1 MCHVY
6 GEQVMITL
14 VTFSC
19 ALVLI
24 SFKTFM
30 GMVIEDE
37 CLFQQPTYPLLLV
50 HPYARYKSP
59 SNVTPPFP

>member
-1 MCHVY
+1 MCHIF

-14 VTFSC
+14 VTFLC

-37 CLFQQPTYPLLLV
+37 CLFQQPTYPLLL
-50 HPYARYKSP
+50 
-59 SNVTPPFP
+59 

>member
-1 MCHVY
+1 MLPLKGDSELKCVIFF

-14 VTFSC
+14 ITFLC

-24 SFKTFM
+24 SLKTFM

-37 CLFQQPTYPLLLV
+37 CLFQQPTYPLLL
-50 HPYARYKSP
+50 
-59 SNVTPPFP
+59 

>member
-37 CLFQQPTYPLLLV
+37 CLFQQPTHPLLL
-50 HPYARYKSP
+50 
-59 SNVTPPFP
+59 